1 MFKSLCLFVQLGYD
15 DLRIAN
21 RIMRIEDNLMS
32 DHHLVQLLKLDT
44 IGADALSEEKE
55 KQLRYGMYN
64 VLHPSRVPF

>member
-1 MFKSLCLFVQLGYD
+1 MLNAGCLFVQLGYD

-21 RIMRIEDNLMS
+21 RIMRIEDNLMMS

-55 KQLRYGMYN
+55 KQLRYGTC
-64 VLHPSRVPF
+64 RVKQIFI